1 MGENDKNIFL
11 SLNEKVE
18 SCYDHKDLSWI
29 DTYKT
34 DIFQEDETLEKDYL
48 LEIEFNNYT
57 VKDIHHFCDYYK
69 ILRKRKRKNELIKLL
84 IEFEMNPK
92 NYEVVSTRRFLWD
105 TLITLKE
112 DSFFKK
118 FILYDS

>member
-1 MGENDKNIFL
+1 MCENHKNIVF
-11 SLNEKVE
+11 SLNEKLE
-18 SCYDHKDLSWI
+18 SNYEHKDLSWI
-29 DTYKT
+29 DNYKN
-34 DIFQEDETLEKDYL
+34 DIFEEDETLAKDYL

-69 ILRKRKRKNELIKLL
+69 ISRKRKRKNELVKLL
-84 IEFEMNPK
+84 IEFEMSPENHDM
-92 NYEVVSTRRFLWD
+92 VCTRRFLWD
-105 TLITLKE
+105 ALITLKE